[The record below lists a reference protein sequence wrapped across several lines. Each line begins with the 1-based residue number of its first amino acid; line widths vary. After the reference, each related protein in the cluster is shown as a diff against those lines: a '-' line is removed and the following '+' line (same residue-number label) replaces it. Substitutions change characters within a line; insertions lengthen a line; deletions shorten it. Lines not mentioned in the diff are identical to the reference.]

1 MISAILCRF
10 EKTAPLK
17 LFLTL
22 LISLFTFALSLAQ
35 VKPDTAA
42 TDIALTADTT
52 NIIDGT
58 QIFIDSSDALSPE
71 QALQKKFFPLA
82 DFKKRRG
89 IPPDMIPYAYFL
101 KFNVVNS
108 ADTALAVYLY
118 PGALYEKINLYRIIE
133 LGGGNEKT
141 SQVTDVGKKPGF
153 KKITLGP
160 GERTT
165 ILVYM
170 KFVKNE
176 TAFIATHLVSSK
188 FIENYRL
195 IMLSSRPEIR
205 IFGYVLSGVLL
216 MMILFMGTNFIL
228 SRRLEFQYNFLY
240 SSCMF
245 LLIFF
250 NSYTLRT
257 LTPFSNF
264 FLSYFDFF
272 LLVTG
277 TIFYILFTRSF
288 LNTRVKYVFLDK
300 VLKYGEVFIFAVLIV
315 YSYLNFFTHGYVPQF
330 LLENVMKFMILGL
343 GVFFIILALQQRNRL
358 LNYIAAGNA
367 ALVVF
372 SAISL
377 GLIWQ
382 DGKVTGLFDSPI
394 FYYNMGIVSEL
405 IFFLLGLTYKNRSE
419 TIERIKEQEAMKMD
433 AEKKEFESQIAII
446 KAQQEERNRI
456 SADMHDDLGAG
467 MTTIRL
473 YSELAKNKLLAN
485 PMPEIDK
492 ISSSSNELLNK
503 MNAIIWSMSSSNDS
517 LGNLTAYIRSYALE
531 YFEGTGVDCRIS
543 IPDDLPN
550 IEVIGEIR
558 RNVFLVVKE
567 ALNNILKHARASR
580 VIITLERVP
589 GGLTL
594 YIQDNGVGIDFDK
607 LRQFSNGLNNMK
619 KRMKD
624 VNIDFCIENKNGTL
638 ITMHRKV
645 EDF

>member
-1 MISAILCRF
+1 MKR
-10 EKTAPLK
+10 
-17 LFLTL
+17 FLTL
-22 LISLFTFALSLAQ
+22 ILFLFTGTFSLAQ
-35 VKPDTAA
+35 VKLDTVA
-42 TDIALTADTT
+42 TDIATITDTT
-52 NIIDGT
+52 NIIEET
-58 QIFIDSSDALSPE
+58 QVFIDSSDALSPE
-71 QALQKKFFPLA
+71 QALQKNFIPLA
-82 DFKKRRG
+82 SFKKRRG
-89 IPPDMIPYAYFL
+89 ITPGMIPYAYFL
-101 KFNVVNS
+101 KFSVWNS
-108 ADTALAVYLY
+108 ADTAFSIYLY
-118 PGALYEKINLYRIIE
+118 PGSLYENINLYRINQSEAGDESVAAI
-133 LGGGNEKT
+133 
-141 SQVTDVGKKPGF
+141 TDVGKKPGF
-153 KKITLGP
+153 KKITLAA
-160 GERTT
+160 GERMSV
-165 ILVYM
+165 LVYL

-176 TAFIATHLVSSK
+176 TTFIVTHLVSTK

-195 IMLSSRPEIR
+195 IMMSSRPEIR

-216 MMILFMGTNFIL
+216 MMILFMGTNFII
-228 SRRLEFQYNFLY
+228 SGRKEFQYNFLY
-240 SSCMF
+240 SGCMF

-272 LLVTG
+272 LLGTG

-288 LNTRVKYVFLDK
+288 LNTPVKYLSLDK
-300 VLKYGEVFIFAVLIV
+300 VLRYGEVIIFVILIA
-315 YSYLNFFTHGYVPQF
+315 YSYLNFFTNGYVPQF
-330 LLENVMKFMILGL
+330 LLENIMKFLSLAI
-343 GVFFIILALQQRNRL
+343 GVLFIVLAFRQRNRL

-372 SAISL
+372 SSISL
-377 GLIWQ
+377 ALIWI
-382 DGKVTGLFDSPI
+382 DGKVTGLFNSPI

-419 TIERIKEQEAMKMD
+419 TIERIKEQEAMKME

-473 YSELAKNKLLAN
+473 YSELAKNKLLDN
-485 PMPEIDK
+485 PIPEIDK

-531 YFEGTGVDCRIS
+531 YFENTGVDCRIS
-543 IPDDLPN
+543 IPNDLPN

-567 ALNNILKHARASR
+567 ALNNILKHAKATR
-580 VIITLERVP
+580 VDITLERVP

-594 YIQDNGVGIDFDK
+594 YIQDNGIGIDMDN
-607 LRQFSNGLNNMK
+607 LRQFGNGLKNMS

-624 VNIDFCIENKNGTL
+624 VNIDFSIVNNNGTL

-645 EDF
+645 GEF

>member
-1 MISAILCRF
+1 MRF
-10 EKTAPLK
+10 LALV
-17 LFLTL
+17 LFL
-22 LISLFTFALSLAQ
+22 FTASFSLAQ
-35 VKPDTAA
+35 VKLDTTA
-42 TDIALTADTT
+42 TDIAKISDTT

-58 QIFIDSSDALSPE
+58 QIFIDNSDKLSPDQVLGKE
-71 QALQKKFFPLA
+71 FIPLTT
-82 DFKKRRG
+82 FKKRRSV
-89 IPPDMIPYAYFL
+89 PPGMIPYAYFL
-101 KFNVVNS
+101 KFNIKNS
-108 ADTALAVYLY
+108 ADSALTVYLY
-118 PGALYEKINLYRIIE
+118 PGALYEKIILYRIVVLETGDENPVPIAE
-133 LGGGNEKT
+133 V
-141 SQVTDVGKKPGF
+141 SPRPGF
-153 KKITLGP
+153 KNITLAA

-165 ILVYM
+165 ILAYV

-176 TAFIATHLVSSK
+176 TAYIATHLVSSK
-188 FIENYRL
+188 FIDNYRL
-195 IMLSSRPEIR
+195 LMQSSRPEIR

-228 SRRLEFQYNFLY
+228 SGRKEFQYNFLY

-245 LLIFF
+245 LLIFL

-257 LTPFSNF
+257 LTPFANF

-272 LLVTG
+272 LLGTG
-277 TIFYILFTRSF
+277 TMFYISFTRAF
-288 LNTRVKYVFLDK
+288 LSTRAKYPSLDK
-300 VLKYGEVFIFAVLIV
+300 VLKYGEILLFIVLIV
-315 YSYLNFFTHGYVPQF
+315 YTYLNFFTHGYVPQF
-330 LLENVMKFMILGL
+330 MLENIMKFLILGI
-343 GVFFIILALQQRNRL
+343 GVLFIVMAFRQRNRL

-367 ALVVF
+367 ALVTF
-372 SAISL
+372 SSISFA
-377 GLIWQ
+377 LILL
-382 DGKVTGLFDSPI
+382 DRKVTGLIDSPI

-419 TIERIKEQEAMKMD
+419 TIERIKEQEAMKME

-473 YSELAKNKLLAN
+473 YSELAKNKLHDN
-485 PMPEIDK
+485 PIPEIDK

-567 ALNNILKHARASR
+567 ALNNVLKHSKATR
-580 VIITLERVP
+580 VTIKLERSA

-594 YIQDNGVGIDFDK
+594 FIQDNGVGIDFGK
-607 LRQFSNGLNNMK
+607 LRQFSNGLKNMR

-624 VNIDFCIENKNGTL
+624 VNIDFSIENLNGTL
-638 ITMHRKV
+638 ITLHRRI